1 MLRATTDN
9 LQTKQDD
16 HRSSRDI
23 LTIAAIAFAT
33 ILIHL
38 AVGSRYGFNRDE
50 LSVLEDARHLAWGY
64 VAYPPVTPFLGRM
77 ALLLFGTSLVGF
89 RLFAFLAQ
97 ALAVFLT
104 GLMAR
109 EMGGARQAQILAA
122 LAAVPFCL
130 GAGTMMQYISF
141 DYLAWVLVA
150 YFVVRLLKSEDP
162 RWFVAIGAAIGLGML
177 AKYTML
183 FFAVGL
189 LVAILVTPQRVA
201 LRTKWPWLGLA
212 LSLLIFLPNLLWQAQ
227 HHFVSLDFLKFLH
240 ERDVRTGVT
249 DGFLAGQFELMLL
262 AFPLALAGLYFCGI
276 SGEGRKFRPLA
287 WMFLLPL
294 LFFLIARGRNY
305 YLAPGYPMLY
315 AAGSVQLQSWL
326 ATFPRRR
333 ARTLQ
338 AAIFAALL
346 LSIGMA
352 GAVALPIA
360 PVNSAWWKFSV
371 RHETAFPEEIGWPE
385 FVANIA
391 EIRDALPA
399 ETHARLAILAENYGE
414 VGAINLYGSKYGLP
428 HAISGVNSS
437 WERGYGEP
445 APQTVIVVG
454 FSREF
459 AEGHFASCRLAGRT
473 RNDYGVPNEETTERA
488 DIFVCGPPRDGWPA
502 FWRTFQYFA

>member
-77 ALLLFGTSLVGF
+77 ALLLFGTSL
-89 RLFAFLAQ
+89 
-97 ALAVFLT
+97 AVFLT

-109 EMGGARQAQILAA
+109 EMGGARRAQIIAT

-141 DYLAWVLVA
+141 DYLAWVLAA

-162 RWFVAIGAAIGLGML
+162 RWFLAIGAAIGLGML

-227 HHFVSLDFLKFLH
+227 H
-240 ERDVRTGVT
+240 
-249 DGFLAGQFELMLL
+249 
-262 AFPLALAGLYFCGI
+262 
-276 SGEGRKFRPLA
+276 
-287 WMFLLPL
+287 
-294 LFFLIARGRNY
+294 
-305 YLAPGYPMLY
+305 
-315 AAGSVQLQSWL
+315 
-326 ATFPRRR
+326 
-333 ARTLQ
+333 
-338 AAIFAALL
+338 
-346 LSIGMA
+346 
-352 GAVALPIA
+352 
-360 PVNSAWWKFSV
+360 
-371 RHETAFPEEIGWPE
+371 
-385 FVANIA
+385 
-391 EIRDALPA
+391 
-399 ETHARLAILAENYGE
+399 
-414 VGAINLYGSKYGLP
+414 
-428 HAISGVNSS
+428 
-437 WERGYGEP
+437 
-445 APQTVIVVG
+445 
-454 FSREF
+454 
-459 AEGHFASCRLAGRT
+459 
-473 RNDYGVPNEETTERA
+473 
-488 DIFVCGPPRDGWPA
+488 
-502 FWRTFQYFA
+502 